1 MPYTNAI
8 KTRLFRHRAW
18 LFPLALFLLNLI
30 LIAPWL
36 VPSYAS
42 INSHDEAKYIESGR
56 KMLNGELREPSWGPL
71 VAVVYAAPYPFVQ
84 HSPDWFVL
92 NAAAG
97 RFILFGLLWFSLYRL
112 FQRFGGYFPAIL
124 AAGLFALSRAGIN
137 ILENSSDALFAA
149 LSALALAEAL
159 AYAQGGTA
167 RRLWAAST
175 CIGLAALARNDGIL
189 LFAVFLLYVL
199 ISILRTKGGWRRLLP
214 VCLPF
219 ALIFGGYLLLYG
231 AATGHFELGTQERTY
246 QAFEQGQHVVRADGS
261 WTLAVEDSRRLYG
274 TPEENGWSVFSAI
287 LRNPAAY
294 LDRLGRVISGLPRL
308 AILAYGGRMGMALL
322 PLAMLGMVGFW
333 RRRAFAQLGLLLL
346 WATPFLFYFLTFF
359 REGYLL
365 LALAAEGV
373 AWLWTLVT
381 GRWKLPAVARV
392 AVVVLL
398 VASAVLL
405 RGGYTFENNPL
416 IGQSGEEQALAFLIS
431 ALPEDSLVASY
442 LPKGAVAAKMN
453 PVAIPAVTT
462 RQELLAWLEENSV
475 RALLVDKALTGSAPV
490 FWALVESEIGGV
502 FSVGFITDGGNVQV
516 LLVEEY

>member
-1 MPYTNAI
+1 M
-8 KTRLFRHRAW
+8 
-18 LFPLALFLLNLI
+18 
-30 LIAPWL
+30 
-36 VPSYAS
+36 
-42 INSHDEAKYIESGR
+42 
-56 KMLNGELREPSWGPL
+56 
-71 VAVVYAAPYPFVQ
+71 
-84 HSPDWFVL
+84 
-92 NAAAG
+92 
-97 RFILFGLLWFSLYRL
+97 GLPR
-112 FQRFGGYFPAIL
+112 
-124 AAGLFALSRAGIN
+124 
-137 ILENSSDALFAA
+137 
-149 LSALALAEAL
+149 
-159 AYAQGGTA
+159 
-167 RRLWAAST
+167 
-175 CIGLAALARNDGIL
+175 LARNDGIL

-199 ISILRTKGGWRRLLP
+199 ISILRAKGGWRRLLP

-246 QAFEQGQHVVRADGS
+246 QAFEQGQHVARADDS

-274 TPEENGWSVFSAI
+274 TPEENDWSVFSAI
-287 LRNPAAY
+287 LQNPAAY

-308 AILAYGGRMGMALL
+308 ATLAYGGRVGMALL

-346 WATPFLFYFLTFF
+346 WATPLLFYFLTFF

-365 LALAAEGV
+365 LACGVVFSLAAEGV
-373 AWLWTLVT
+373 AWLWTLTV

-416 IGQSGEEQALAFLIS
+416 IGQSGEEQALAFLIR

-462 RQELLAWLEENSV
+462 RQELLAWLEENGV
-475 RALLVDKALTGSAPV
+475 RALLVDKALTGSAPA
-490 FWALVESEIGGV
+490 FWALVESEIGGI
-502 FSVGFITDGGNVQV
+502 FSIGFITDGGNVQV